1 MKLDDYFKVA
11 FGNLVHRKVRSWL
24 TLLGIFVGVAAIVAL
39 IALGQGLQTAVQE
52 QFIGLG
58 LNTLSMT
65 GAGSSFGPP
74 GTNAVGKL
82 SDRDIETLLRL
93 NDVDVAFGRYIK
105 PTIIEYRGERAN
117 SFVVSIPSETR
128 DQEKVINILNYELL
142 EGRLVKGD
150 ETDKVTV
157 GANVRINDFYP
168 GIGERITIQEK
179 KYQVVGILEKKGNP
193 ATDNAILMAEEE
205 VQELFSIQEDY
216 SLIVIGLKD
225 DADNAQVKE
234 IAERAIRRD
243 RGQKIGEEDFSI
255 SSPQDTLEAF
265 NSILLAVQI
274 LLVGI
279 AGISLLVGAIGILN
293 TMYTAVLERRREI
306 GIMKAIG
313 AKNNY
318 IQNIF
323 LIESGL
329 LGLTGGIIGLLL
341 GIGIAKLVELIAY
354 LSLGQTLIQATIP
367 LWLII
372 GSLVFAFLIG
382 ALSGTLPARQA
393 SKLHPV
399 DALRK

>member
-1 MKLDDYFKVA
+1 MKLNDYFKVA

-82 SDRDIETLLRL
+82 FDRDIDVLLEL

-117 SFVVSIPSETR
+117 SFVVSIPSQTK
-128 DQEKVINILNYELL
+128 DQEKVISILNYELE
-142 EGRLVKGD
+142 EGRLIKGD
-150 ETDKVTV
+150 ETDKVTI
-157 GANVRINDFYP
+157 GANVKINDFYP
-168 GIGERITIQEK
+168 GIGERIIIQEK

-205 VQELFSIQEDY
+205 VQTLFAIEEDY

-329 LGLTGGIIGLLL
+329 LGLTGGVIGLLL

-367 LWLII
+367 AWLII

-382 ALSGTLPARQA
+382 ALSGTLPAKQA